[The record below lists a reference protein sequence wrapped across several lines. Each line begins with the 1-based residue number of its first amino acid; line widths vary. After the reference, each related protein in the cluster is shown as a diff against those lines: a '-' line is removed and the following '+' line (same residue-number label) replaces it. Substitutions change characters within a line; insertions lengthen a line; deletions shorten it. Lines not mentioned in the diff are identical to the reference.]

1 MTPIRTTYYQP
12 STKEIPRTGVITTS
26 GVGVVDAMPTSFTAH
41 VEWRNDSHEIF
52 DKMLAEA
59 LVSRNPAVG
68 RLCGEL
74 TE

>member
-1 MTPIRTTYYQP
+1 MTTVRTTYYQP
-12 STKEIPRTGVITTS
+12 PIEEIPRTGVITTS
-26 GVGVVDAMPTSFTAH
+26 GVVNATPASLTAH
-41 VEWRNDSHEIF
+41 VEWRDDSHEIF
-52 DKMLAEA
+52 DKMLAGA

>member
-26 GVGVVDAMPTSFTAH
+26 GVGVVDATPTSFTAH

-52 DKMLAEA
+52 DKMLAGPS
-59 LVSRNPAVG
+59 SRGIPQLADFVEN
-68 RLCGEL
+68 
-74 TE
+74 